1 MGRQSFLKFFS
12 ETFVSNS
19 YYFDQLNFLYHI
31 LKINITMSVG
41 CMLWLCKKYRI
52 CSTVLWIF
60 ALCLLGERTDKP
72 TCKKNI
78 CKAKNGQKLAL
89 KMTRICFKGIQY
101 NHKTFNSFV
110 SLQITSSGWSFF
122 LKRQRAI
129 IQSRVD
135 QIQYFFHKLLELL
148 WY

>member
-110 SLQITSSGWSFF
+110 SLQITSSGWSFSLRDKEQLF
-122 LKRQRAI
+122 RAGLTKSNI
-129 IQSRVD
+129 
-135 QIQYFFHKLLELL
+135 FFI
-148 WY
+148 